1 MCEHVHV
8 SKLTIRSL
16 PMAIALC
23 TYIILN
29 LKHSHHIH
37 QYTVCF
43 AIQYCASATIGA
55 NGEFSAAESVLRAC
69 TSVNPLFCTMSSVL
83 SVVTGKVSASSKQA
97 LRAVVARA
105 CTLYTC
111 SVTTCTW
118 PTLDSPFYW
127 PPIAPCILQN
137 YANLMHNIHVHIYMY
152 ENRHLYNLL

>member
-1 MCEHVHV
+1 
-8 SKLTIRSL
+8 
-16 PMAIALC
+16 MAIALC
-23 TYIILN
+23 TYIS
-29 LKHSHHIH
+29 KHSHHNH
-37 QYTVCF
+37 QYTVRF
-43 AIQYCASATIGA
+43 AIHYCASAIGA
-55 NGEFSAAESVLRAC
+55 NDEFSAAESVLCACTCTCTC

-127 PPIAPCILQN
+127 PPIAPCTLQN
-137 YANLMHNIHVHIYMY
+137 YANLMHNIHVHIYVTVI
-152 ENRHLYNLL
+152 